1 MRLRTMLAGV
11 SVLAS
16 AVAGYQYFGLRQGI
30 GVPSKMTPTGETN
43 TNGWIVKRRTVD
55 YEAITRSALMKR
67 ANFLTVT
74 LAQEVVRNR
83 HLETEIKYTPF
94 PSSKATVRV
103 KYHAEYPIGYVLTP
117 GNFAV
122 SSIDKGLVITLKRPT
137 LIAEP
142 SVRLLSYAIL
152 DSGILVDEKEE
163 LLALQQRI
171 QPEAKDSAAALLK
184 RPDIIPRSE
193 AALRGFLQ
201 SILNQQAGGGAPPSL
216 TFKYR

>member
-11 SVLAS
+11 GVLAL
-16 AVAGYQYFGLRQGI
+16 AAAGYQYFGREQGI
-30 GVPSKMTPTGETN
+30 GVPPRMNPTGESN
-43 TNGWIVKRRTVD
+43 DGGWIVRRKTVD
-55 YEAITRSALMKR
+55 YEAITRSALMKQ
-67 ANFLTVT
+67 ASFLTLT
-74 LAQEVVRNR
+74 LAQDVVRNR

-94 PSSKATVRV
+94 PSSTATVRV

-122 SSIDKGLVITLKRPT
+122 SSVDGGLVITLRRPT

-142 SVRLLSYAIL
+142 SVRLLSYEIL
-152 DSGILVDEKEE
+152 DSGILVDQKEG

-171 QPEAKDSAAALLK
+171 QPEAKERAAALLK
-184 RPDIIPRSE
+184 RPEIVPRSE

-201 SILNQQAGGGAPPSL
+201 PILNQQADGRPPPTI